1 MLMPETL
8 SSSASGSSATYRLRV
23 PPALEH
29 FRGHFPGFPILPG
42 IVQLDWAV
50 RLARQHFPG
59 LEESR
64 GVDNFKC
71 QALVFPDAELT
82 LELQRDETGL
92 HFRFFDA
99 QRTYSS
105 GKILFATGQTPV

>member
-1 MLMPETL
+1 MTVLLPEIA
-8 SSSASGSSATYRLRV
+8 SSSVSASSVTCRLRV

-50 RLARQHFPG
+50 RLGRLHFQG
-59 LEESR
+59 LAESS

-71 QALVFPDAELT
+71 QALVFPGAELT
-82 LELQRDETGL
+82 LELRRDATGL
-92 HFRFFDA
+92 HFRYYDA

-105 GKILFATGQTPV
+105 GKILFSQ

>member
-1 MLMPETL
+1 MLLPEIL
-8 SSSASGSSATYRLRV
+8 SATASGDSATYRIRV

-50 RLARQHFPG
+50 RLGRLHFQG
-59 LEESR
+59 LEEST

-71 QALVFPDAELT
+71 LALVFPDAELT
-82 LELQRDETGL
+82 LELRREESGL
-92 HFRFFDA
+92 HFRYYDA

-105 GKILFATGQTPV
+105 GKILFARR

>member
-1 MLMPETL
+1 MLLPEIL
-8 SSSASGSSATYRLRV
+8 SATADGSTATYRIRV

-29 FRGHFPGFPILPG
+29 FKGHFPGFPILPG

-50 RLARQHFPG
+50 RLARRHFAG
-59 LEESR
+59 LEDST

-82 LELQRDETGL
+82 LELRREDSGL
-92 HFRFFDA
+92 HFRYYDA

-105 GKILFATGQTPV
+105 GKILFGK

>member
-1 MLMPETL
+1 MLLPEIL
-8 SSSASGSSATYRLRV
+8 SSTADGSSATYRIRV

-29 FRGHFPGFPILPG
+29 FEGHFPGFPILPG
-42 IVQLDWAV
+42 IVQLDWA
-50 RLARQHFPG
+50 
-59 LEESR
+59 EST

-82 LELQRDETGL
+82 LELRRDGTGL
-92 HFRFFDA
+92 HFRYYDA

-105 GKILFATGQTPV
+105 GKILFARQTPP